1 MNYYS
6 EKISKFISTDADT
19 VLGQIF
25 KSDDHRNID
34 RNQRD
39 AWIYEIEILR
49 QELISLDGRIIFE
62 YSIPRLGKRVDCI
75 VLSGNCIFVLEFK
88 TFNGDASASAINQMW
103 DYALGLKFFHE
114 TSQHG
119 IIVPILVTDRPSCYK
134 SLFDEGEQVYSPIVI
149 TPAEIYTTIQ
159 SILSTHSSDV
169 VDYDWIDNWQYGRYN
184 PSPTIIE
191 AAINLYNT
199 HGVADIQ
206 NCEAD

>member
-6 EKISKFISTDADT
+6 ETISKFVSSNADT

-39 AWIYEIEILR
+39 AWLSEIEILQ
-49 QELISLDGRIIFE
+49 QELVSLEGRIIFE

-88 TFNGDASASAINQMW
+88 TFSGNASTSAINQAW

-114 TSQHG
+114 TSQHS
-119 IIVPILVTDRPSCYK
+119 IIVPMLVTKRSSCYK
-134 SLFDEGEQVYSPIVI
+134 SSFDAEELVYSPIVI
-149 TPAEIYTTIQ
+149 TPAEILATIK
-159 SILSTHSSDV
+159 SILATHSSDT
-169 VDYDWIDNWQYGRYN
+169 VDYDWVDNWQYGRYN

-191 AAINLYNT
+191 AAINL
-199 HGVADIQ
+199 
-206 NCEAD
+206 

>member
-88 TFNGDASASAINQMW
+88 TW
-103 DYALGLKFFHE
+103 
-114 TSQHG
+114 
-119 IIVPILVTDRPSCYK
+119 
-134 SLFDEGEQVYSPIVI
+134 
-149 TPAEIYTTIQ
+149 
-159 SILSTHSSDV
+159 
-169 VDYDWIDNWQYGRYN
+169 
-184 PSPTIIE
+184 
-191 AAINLYNT
+191 
-199 HGVADIQ
+199 
-206 NCEAD
+206 